1 MAYDI
6 DYIRSQFPILDQQV
20 HGRPLVYL
28 DNAATAQKP
37 KAVVDAIS
45 HYYYNDNANV
55 HRGVHTLSQRATDAM
70 EAVREQ
76 VREHIGARESAE
88 IIFTRGITDSI
99 NTVAFG
105 MGALIKPQQ
114 NVVITALEHHSN
126 IVPWQML
133 CESTGATL
141 RYIPINE
148 KGELVLHSLEE
159 IIDEQTA
166 MVAFNHIS
174 NSLGT
179 INPVSTILA
188 RAKAVGAWTL
198 VDGAQSGPHAKV
210 DVQEWDVD
218 FFTLAS
224 HKMYGPTGLGVL
236 YGKRGRLEAL
246 PPYQG
251 GGEMI
256 ATVTLEKST
265 YAAIPHKFEA
275 GTPHIE
281 GVIGF
286 GAALKFMNSIG
297 IEAIAKHE
305 AELLDYA
312 TESLSSIEGFRIIGT
327 ADHKASVLSFLVDG
341 THPYDLGVLLDQQ
354 GIAVRT
360 GQHCTQPIMDQ
371 FCIAGTARASFA
383 MYNTKEEI
391 DLFKAA
397 LERAVNM
404 LR

>member
-1 MAYDI
+1 MSYDVHA
-6 DYIRSQFPILDQQV
+6 IREQFPILNQKI

-37 KAVVDAIS
+37 IAVIDAIS
-45 HYYYNDNANV
+45 DYYLNYNANV

-70 EAVREQ
+70 EAVRED
-76 VREHIGARESAE
+76 VRAHINAAETAE

-99 NTVAFG
+99 NTIAFG
-105 MGALIKPQQ
+105 MGALVKKGQ
-114 NVVITALEHHSN
+114 NIVITAVEHHSN

-133 CESTGATL
+133 CQRTGAEL
-141 RYIPINE
+141 RHLPMNE
-148 KGELVLHSLEE
+148 HGEVVLDGIEE
-159 IIDEQTA
+159 IIDEHTA

-174 NSLGT
+174 NALGT
-179 INPVSTILA
+179 INPVEAILK
-188 RAKAVGAWTL
+188 RAQKVGAWTL

-210 DVQEWDVD
+210 DVRAWDVD
-218 FFTLAS
+218 FFTLSS

-236 YGKRGRLEAL
+236 YGKRERLEAL

-256 ATVTLEKST
+256 ATVTLEEST
-265 YAAIPHKFEA
+265 YAGLPHKFEA

-281 GVIGF
+281 GIIGF
-286 GAALKFMNSIG
+286 GAALKFINEVG
-297 IEAIAKHE
+297 IEAIAAHE
-305 AELLDYA
+305 KELLEYA
-312 TESLSSIEGFRIIGT
+312 TQECSEIEGFRVIGD
-327 ADHKASVLSFLVDG
+327 AKNKASVLSFVVDG

-354 GIAVRT
+354 GVAVRT
-360 GQHCTQPIMDQ
+360 GQHCTQPIMDA
-371 FCIAGTARASFA
+371 FCIDGTARASFA

-397 LERAVNM
+397 LEKAVTM

>member
-1 MAYDI
+1 
-6 DYIRSQFPILDQQV
+6 
-20 HGRPLVYL
+20 
-28 DNAATAQKP
+28 
-37 KAVVDAIS
+37 
-45 HYYYNDNANV
+45 
-55 HRGVHTLSQRATDAM
+55 M

-105 MGALIKPQQ
+105 MGALIKPHQ

-133 CESTGATL
+133 CERTGATL

-159 IIDEQTA
+159 IIDEHTA

-236 YGKRGRLEAL
+236 YGKRERLEAL

>member
-1 MAYDI
+1 MSYDVQA
-6 DYIRSQFPILDQQV
+6 IRQQFPILNQEI

-37 KAVVDAIS
+37 IAVIDAIS
-45 HYYYNDNANV
+45 DYYLNYNANV

-70 EAVREQ
+70 EAVRED
-76 VREHIGARESAE
+76 VRAHINAAETAE

-99 NTVAFG
+99 NTIAFG
-105 MGALIKPQQ
+105 MGALVKKGQ
-114 NVVITALEHHSN
+114 NIVITAVEHHSN

-133 CESTGATL
+133 CQRTGAEL
-141 RYIPINE
+141 RHLPMNE
-148 KGELVLHSLEE
+148 HGEVVLDGIEE
-159 IIDEQTA
+159 IIDEHTA

-174 NSLGT
+174 NALGT
-179 INPVSTILA
+179 INPVEAILK
-188 RAKAVGAWTL
+188 RAQKVGAWTL

-210 DVQEWDVD
+210 DVRAWDVD
-218 FFTLAS
+218 FFTLSS

-236 YGKRGRLEAL
+236 YGKRERLEAL

-256 ATVTLEKST
+256 ATVTLEEST
-265 YAAIPHKFEA
+265 YAGLPHKFEA

-281 GVIGF
+281 GIIGF
-286 GAALKFMNSIG
+286 GAALKFINEVG
-297 IEAIAKHE
+297 IEAIAAHE
-305 AELLDYA
+305 KELLEYA
-312 TESLSSIEGFRIIGT
+312 TQECSEIEGFRVIGD
-327 ADHKASVLSFLVDG
+327 AKNKASVLSFVVDG

-354 GIAVRT
+354 GVAVRT
-360 GQHCTQPIMDQ
+360 GQHCTQPIMDA
-371 FCIAGTARASFA
+371 FCIDGTARASFA

-397 LERAVNM
+397 LEKAVTM

>member
-1 MAYDI
+1 MSYDVQA
-6 DYIRSQFPILDQQV
+6 IRQQFPILNQEI

-37 KAVVDAIS
+37 IAVIDAIS
-45 HYYYNDNANV
+45 DYYLNYNANV

-70 EAVREQ
+70 EAVRED
-76 VREHIGARESAE
+76 VRAHINAAETAE

-99 NTVAFG
+99 NTIAFG
-105 MGALIKPQQ
+105 LGALVKKGQ
-114 NVVITALEHHSN
+114 NIVITAVEHHSN

-133 CESTGATL
+133 CQRTGAEL
-141 RYIPINE
+141 RHLPMNE
-148 KGELVLHSLEE
+148 HGEVVLDDIEK
-159 IIDEQTA
+159 IIDKQTA

-174 NSLGT
+174 NALGT
-179 INPVSTILA
+179 INPVEAILK
-188 RAKAVGAWTL
+188 RAQKVGAWTL
-198 VDGAQSGPHAKV
+198 VDGAQSGPHDKV
-210 DVQEWDVD
+210 DVRAWDVD
-218 FFTLAS
+218 FFTLSS

-236 YGKRGRLEAL
+236 YGKRERLEAL

-256 ATVTLEKST
+256 ATVTLEEST
-265 YAAIPHKFEA
+265 YAGLPHKFEA

-281 GVIGF
+281 GIIGF
-286 GAALKFMNSIG
+286 GAALKFINEVG
-297 IEAIAKHE
+297 IEAIAAHE
-305 AELLDYA
+305 KELLEYA
-312 TESLSSIEGFRIIGT
+312 TQECSEIEGFRVIGD
-327 ADHKASVLSFLVDG
+327 AKNKASVLSFVVDG

-354 GIAVRT
+354 GVAVRT
-360 GQHCTQPIMDQ
+360 GQHCTQPIMDA
-371 FCIAGTARASFA
+371 FCIDGTARASFA

-397 LERAVNM
+397 LEKAVTM

>member
-1 MAYDI
+1 MSYDVQA
-6 DYIRSQFPILDQQV
+6 IRQQFPILNQEI

-37 KAVVDAIS
+37 IAVIDAIS
-45 HYYYNDNANV
+45 DYYLNYNANV

-70 EAVREQ
+70 EAVRED
-76 VREHIGARESAE
+76 VRAHINAAE
-88 IIFTRGITDSI
+88 TAEMIFTRGITDSI
-99 NTVAFG
+99 NTIAFG
-105 MGALIKPQQ
+105 MGALVKKGQ
-114 NVVITALEHHSN
+114 NIVITAVEHHSN

-133 CESTGATL
+133 CQRTGAEL
-141 RYIPINE
+141 RHLPMNE
-148 KGELVLHSLEE
+148 HGEVVLDGIEE

-174 NSLGT
+174 NALGT
-179 INPVSTILA
+179 INPVEAILK
-188 RAKAVGAWTL
+188 RAQKVGAWTL

-210 DVQEWDVD
+210 DVRAWDVD
-218 FFTLAS
+218 FFTLSS

-236 YGKRGRLEAL
+236 YGKRERLEAL

-256 ATVTLEKST
+256 ATVTLEEST
-265 YAAIPHKFEA
+265 YAGLPHKFEA

-281 GVIGF
+281 GIIGF
-286 GAALKFMNSIG
+286 GAALKFINEVG
-297 IEAIAKHE
+297 IEAIAAHE
-305 AELLDYA
+305 KELLEYA
-312 TESLSSIEGFRIIGT
+312 TQECSEIEGFRVIGD
-327 ADHKASVLSFLVDG
+327 AKNKASVLSFVVDG

-354 GIAVRT
+354 GVAVRT
-360 GQHCTQPIMDQ
+360 GQHCTQPIMDA
-371 FCIAGTARASFA
+371 FCIDGTARASFA

-397 LERAVNM
+397 LEKAVTM

>member
-1 MAYDI
+1 MSYDVQA
-6 DYIRSQFPILDQQV
+6 IRQQFPILNQEI

-37 KAVVDAIS
+37 IAVIDAIS
-45 HYYYNDNANV
+45 DYYLNYNANV

-70 EAVREQ
+70 EAVRED
-76 VREHIGARESAE
+76 VRAHINAAETAE

-99 NTVAFG
+99 NTIAFG
-105 MGALIKPQQ
+105 MGALVKKGQ
-114 NVVITALEHHSN
+114 NIVITAVEHHSN

-133 CESTGATL
+133 CQRTGAEL
-141 RYIPINE
+141 RYLPMNE
-148 KGELVLHSLEE
+148 HGEVVLDGIEE
-159 IIDEQTA
+159 IIDEHTA

-174 NSLGT
+174 NALGT
-179 INPVSTILA
+179 INPVEAILQ
-188 RAKAVGAWTL
+188 RAQKVGAWTL

-210 DVQEWDVD
+210 DVRAWDVD
-218 FFTLAS
+218 FFTLSS

-236 YGKRGRLEAL
+236 YGKRERLEAL

-256 ATVTLEKST
+256 ATVTLEEST
-265 YAAIPHKFEA
+265 YAGLPHKFEA

-281 GVIGF
+281 GIIGF
-286 GAALKFMNSIG
+286 GAALKFINEVG
-297 IEAIAKHE
+297 IEAIAAHE
-305 AELLDYA
+305 KELLEYA
-312 TESLSSIEGFRIIGT
+312 TQECSEIEGFRVIGD
-327 ADHKASVLSFLVDG
+327 AKNKASVLSFVVDG

-354 GIAVRT
+354 GVAVRT
-360 GQHCTQPIMDQ
+360 GQHCTQPIMDA
-371 FCIAGTARASFA
+371 FCIDGTARASFA

-397 LERAVNM
+397 LEKAVTM

>member
-1 MAYDI
+1 MSYDVQA
-6 DYIRSQFPILDQQV
+6 IRQQFPILNQEI

-37 KAVVDAIS
+37 ITVIDAIS
-45 HYYYNDNANV
+45 DYYLNYNANV

-70 EAVREQ
+70 EAVRED
-76 VREHIGARESAE
+76 VRAHINAAETAE

-99 NTVAFG
+99 NTIAFG
-105 MGALIKPQQ
+105 MGALVSKGQ
-114 NVVITALEHHSN
+114 NIVITAVEHHSN

-133 CESTGATL
+133 CQRTGAEL
-141 RYIPINE
+141 RHLPMNE
-148 KGELVLHSLEE
+148 HGEVVLDGIEE
-159 IIDEQTA
+159 IIDEHTA

-174 NSLGT
+174 NALGT
-179 INPVSTILA
+179 INPVEAILR
-188 RAKAVGAWTL
+188 RAQKVGAWTL

-210 DVQEWDVD
+210 DVRAWDVD
-218 FFTLAS
+218 FFTLSS

-236 YGKRGRLEAL
+236 YGKRERLEAL

-256 ATVTLEKST
+256 ATVTLEEST
-265 YAAIPHKFEA
+265 YAGLPHKFEA

-281 GVIGF
+281 GIIGF
-286 GAALKFMNSIG
+286 GAALKYINEIG
-297 IEAIAKHE
+297 IEAIAAHE
-305 AELLDYA
+305 KELLEYA
-312 TESLSSIEGFRIIGT
+312 TQECSQIEGFRVIGD
-327 ADHKASVLSFLVDG
+327 AKNKASVLSFVVDG

-354 GIAVRT
+354 GVAVRT
-360 GQHCTQPIMDQ
+360 GQHCTQPIMDA
-371 FCIAGTARASFA
+371 FCIDGTARASFA

-397 LERAVNM
+397 LEKAVTM

>member
-76 VREHIGARESAE
+76 VRAHIGARESAE

-105 MGALIKPQQ
+105 MGALIKPHQ

-133 CESTGATL
+133 CERTGATL

-148 KGELVLHSLEE
+148 KGELVLHSLED
-159 IIDEQTA
+159 IIDEHTA

-224 HKMYGPTGLGVL
+224 HKMYGPTVLGVL
-236 YGKRGRLEAL
+236 YGKRERLEAL

>member
-1 MAYDI
+1 MSYDVQA
-6 DYIRSQFPILDQQV
+6 IRQQFPILNQKI

-37 KAVVDAIS
+37 IAVIDAIS
-45 HYYYNDNANV
+45 EYYLNYNANV

-70 EAVREQ
+70 EAVRED
-76 VREHIGARESAE
+76 VRAHINAAETAE

-99 NTVAFG
+99 NTIAFG
-105 MGALIKPQQ
+105 MGALVTKGQ
-114 NVVITALEHHSN
+114 NIVITAVEHHSN

-133 CESTGATL
+133 CQRTGAEL
-141 RYIPINE
+141 RHLPMNE
-148 KGELVLHSLEE
+148 HGEVVLDGIEE
-159 IIDEQTA
+159 IIDEHTA

-174 NSLGT
+174 NALGT
-179 INPVSTILA
+179 INPVEAILQ
-188 RAKAVGAWTL
+188 RAQKVGAWTL

-210 DVQEWDVD
+210 DVRAWDVD
-218 FFTLAS
+218 FFTLSS

-236 YGKRGRLEAL
+236 YGKRARLEAL

-256 ATVTLEKST
+256 ATVTLEEST
-265 YAAIPHKFEA
+265 YAGLPHKFEA

-281 GVIGF
+281 GIIGF
-286 GAALKFMNSIG
+286 GAALKYINEVG
-297 IEAIAKHE
+297 IEAIAAHE
-305 AELLDYA
+305 KELLEYA
-312 TESLSSIEGFRIIGT
+312 TQECSEIEGFRVIGD
-327 ADHKASVLSFLVDG
+327 AKNKASVLSFVVDG

-354 GIAVRT
+354 GVAVRT
-360 GQHCTQPIMDQ
+360 GQHCTQPIMDA
-371 FCIAGTARASFA
+371 FCIDGTARASFA

-397 LERAVNM
+397 LEKAVTM

>member
-1 MAYDI
+1 MSYDVQA
-6 DYIRSQFPILDQQV
+6 IRQQFPILNQEIY
-20 HGRPLVYL
+20 GRPLVYL

-37 KAVVDAIS
+37 IAVIDAIS
-45 HYYYNDNANV
+45 DYYLNYNANV

-70 EAVREQ
+70 EAVRED
-76 VREHIGARESAE
+76 VRAHINAAETAE

-99 NTVAFG
+99 NTIAFG
-105 MGALIKPQQ
+105 MGALVKKGQ
-114 NVVITALEHHSN
+114 NIVITAVEHHSN

-133 CESTGATL
+133 CQRTGAEL
-141 RYIPINE
+141 RHLPMNE
-148 KGELVLHSLEE
+148 HGEVVLDGIEE
-159 IIDEQTA
+159 IIDEHTA

-174 NSLGT
+174 NALGT
-179 INPVSTILA
+179 INPVEAIIQ
-188 RAKAVGAWTL
+188 RAQKVGAWTL

-210 DVQEWDVD
+210 DVRAWDVD
-218 FFTLAS
+218 FFTLSS

-236 YGKRGRLEAL
+236 YGKRERLEAL

-256 ATVTLEKST
+256 ATVTLEEST
-265 YAAIPHKFEA
+265 YAGLPHKFEA

-281 GVIGF
+281 GIIGF
-286 GAALKFMNSIG
+286 GAALKFINEVG
-297 IEAIAKHE
+297 IEAIAAHE
-305 AELLDYA
+305 KELLEYA
-312 TESLSSIEGFRIIGT
+312 TQECAEIEGFRVIGD
-327 ADHKASVLSFLVDG
+327 AKNKASVLSFVVEG

-354 GIAVRT
+354 GVAVRT
-360 GQHCTQPIMDQ
+360 GQHCTQPIMDA
-371 FCIAGTARASFA
+371 FCIDGTARASFA

-397 LERAVNM
+397 LEKAVTM

>member
-1 MAYDI
+1 MSYDVQA
-6 DYIRSQFPILDQQV
+6 IRQQFPILNQEI

-37 KAVVDAIS
+37 IAVIDAIS
-45 HYYYNDNANV
+45 DYYLNYNANV

-70 EAVREQ
+70 EAVRED
-76 VREHIGARESAE
+76 VRAHINAAETAE

-99 NTVAFG
+99 NTIAFG
-105 MGALIKPQQ
+105 LGALVKKGQ
-114 NVVITALEHHSN
+114 NIVITAVEHHSN

-133 CESTGATL
+133 CQRTGAEL
-141 RYIPINE
+141 RHLPMNE
-148 KGELVLHSLEE
+148 HGEVVLDGIEE
-159 IIDEQTA
+159 IIDEHTA

-174 NSLGT
+174 NALGT
-179 INPVSTILA
+179 INPVEAILK
-188 RAKAVGAWTL
+188 RAQKVGAWTL
-198 VDGAQSGPHAKV
+198 VDGAQSGPHDKV
-210 DVQEWDVD
+210 DVRAWDVD
-218 FFTLAS
+218 FFTLSS

-236 YGKRGRLEAL
+236 YGKRERLEAL

-256 ATVTLEKST
+256 ATVTLEEST
-265 YAAIPHKFEA
+265 YAGLPHKFEA

-281 GVIGF
+281 GIIGF
-286 GAALKFMNSIG
+286 GAALKFINEVG
-297 IEAIAKHE
+297 IEAIAAHE
-305 AELLDYA
+305 KELLEYA
-312 TESLSSIEGFRIIGT
+312 TQECSEIEGFRVIGD
-327 ADHKASVLSFLVDG
+327 AKNKASVLSFVVDG

-354 GIAVRT
+354 GVAVRT
-360 GQHCTQPIMDQ
+360 GQHCTQPIMDA
-371 FCIAGTARASFA
+371 FCIDGTARASFA

-397 LERAVNM
+397 LEKAVTM

>member
-1 MAYDI
+1 MSYDVQA
-6 DYIRSQFPILDQQV
+6 IRQQFPILNQEI

-37 KAVVDAIS
+37 IAVIDAIS
-45 HYYYNDNANV
+45 DYYLNYNANV

-70 EAVREQ
+70 EAVRED
-76 VREHIGARESAE
+76 VRAHINAAE
-88 IIFTRGITDSI
+88 TAEMIFTRGITDSI
-99 NTVAFG
+99 NTIAFG
-105 MGALIKPQQ
+105 MGALVKKGQ
-114 NVVITALEHHSN
+114 NIVITAVEHHSN

-133 CESTGATL
+133 CQRTGAEL
-141 RYIPINE
+141 RHLPMNE
-148 KGELVLHSLEE
+148 HGEVVLDGIEE

-174 NSLGT
+174 NALGT
-179 INPVSTILA
+179 INPVEAILK
-188 RAKAVGAWTL
+188 RAQKVGAWTL

-210 DVQEWDVD
+210 DVRAWDVD
-218 FFTLAS
+218 FFTLSS

-236 YGKRGRLEAL
+236 YGKRERLEAL

-256 ATVTLEKST
+256 ATVTLEEST
-265 YAAIPHKFEA
+265 YAGLPHKFEA

-281 GVIGF
+281 GTKGF
-286 GAALKFMNSIG
+286 GAALKYINEVG
-297 IEAIAKHE
+297 IEDIAAHE
-305 AELLDYA
+305 KELLEYA
-312 TESLSSIEGFRIIGT
+312 TQECSEIEGFRIIGD
-327 ADHKASVLSFLVDG
+327 AKNKASVLSFVVDG

-354 GIAVRT
+354 GVAVRT
-360 GQHCTQPIMDQ
+360 GQHCTQPIMDA
-371 FCIAGTARASFA
+371 FCIDGTARASFA

-397 LERAVNM
+397 LEKAVTM

>member
-105 MGALIKPQQ
+105 MGALIKPHQ

-133 CESTGATL
+133 CERTGATL

-159 IIDEQTA
+159 IIDEHTA

-236 YGKRGRLEAL
+236 YGKRERLEAL

-360 GQHCTQPIMDQ
+360 GQHCTQPIMNQ

>member
-1 MAYDI
+1 MSYDVQA
-6 DYIRSQFPILDQQV
+6 IRQQFPILNQKI

-37 KAVVDAIS
+37 IAVIDAIS
-45 HYYYNDNANV
+45 DYYLNYNANV

-70 EAVREQ
+70 EAVRED
-76 VREHIGARESAE
+76 VRAHINAAETAE

-99 NTVAFG
+99 NTIAFG
-105 MGALIKPQQ
+105 MGALVKKGQ
-114 NVVITALEHHSN
+114 NIVITAVEHHSN

-133 CESTGATL
+133 CQRTGAEL
-141 RYIPINE
+141 RHLPMNE
-148 KGELVLHSLEE
+148 HGEVVLDGIEE
-159 IIDEQTA
+159 IIDEHTA

-174 NSLGT
+174 NALGT
-179 INPVSTILA
+179 INPVEAILE
-188 RAKAVGAWTL
+188 RAQKVGAWTL

-210 DVQEWDVD
+210 DVRAWNVD
-218 FFTLAS
+218 FFTLSS

-236 YGKRGRLEAL
+236 YGKRERLEAL

-256 ATVTLEKST
+256 ATVTLEEST
-265 YAAIPHKFEA
+265 YAGLPHKFEA

-281 GVIGF
+281 GIIGF
-286 GAALKFMNSIG
+286 GAALKYINEVG
-297 IEAIAKHE
+297 IEAIAAHE
-305 AELLDYA
+305 KELLEYA
-312 TESLSSIEGFRIIGT
+312 TQECSEIEGFRVIGD
-327 ADHKASVLSFLVDG
+327 AKNKASVLSFVVDG

-354 GIAVRT
+354 GVAVRT
-360 GQHCTQPIMDQ
+360 GQHCTQPIMDA
-371 FCIAGTARASFA
+371 FCIDGTARASFA

-397 LERAVNM
+397 LEKAVTM

>member
-55 HRGVHTLSQRATDAM
+55 HRGVHSLSQRATDAM

-76 VREHIGARESAE
+76 VREHIGAREAAE

-105 MGALIKPQQ
+105 MGALIKPHQ

-133 CESTGATL
+133 CERTGATL

-159 IIDEQTA
+159 IIDEHTA

-179 INPVSTILA
+179 INPVGTILA

-236 YGKRGRLEAL
+236 YGKRERLEAL

>member
-1 MAYDI
+1 MSYDVQS
-6 DYIRSQFPILDQQV
+6 IRQQFPILNQQI

-37 KAVVDAIS
+37 MAVIDAIS
-45 HYYYNDNANV
+45 DYYLNYNANV

-70 EAVREQ
+70 EAVRED
-76 VREHIGARESAE
+76 VRAHINAAETAE

-99 NTVAFG
+99 NTIAFG
-105 MGALIKPQQ
+105 MGALVGKEQ
-114 NVVITALEHHSN
+114 NIVITAVEHHSN

-133 CESTGATL
+133 CQRTGAEL
-141 RYIPINE
+141 RHLPMNQH
-148 KGELVLHSLEE
+148 GEVVLDGIED
-159 IIDEQTA
+159 IIDEHTA

-174 NSLGT
+174 NALGT
-179 INPVSTILA
+179 INPVEAILE
-188 RAKAVGAWTL
+188 RAQKVGAWTL
-198 VDGAQSGPHAKV
+198 IDGAQSGPHAKV
-210 DVQEWDVD
+210 DVRAWDVD
-218 FFTLAS
+218 FFTLSS

-236 YGKRGRLEAL
+236 YGKRERLEDL

-256 ATVTLEKST
+256 ATVTLEEST
-265 YAAIPHKFEA
+265 YAGLPHKFEA

-281 GVIGF
+281 GIIGF
-286 GAALKFMNSIG
+286 GAALKYINEIG
-297 IEAIAKHE
+297 IEAIAAHE
-305 AELLDYA
+305 KELLEYA
-312 TESLSSIEGFRIIGT
+312 TQECSKIEGFRVIGD
-327 ADHKASVLSFLVDG
+327 AKNKASVLSFVVDG

-354 GIAVRT
+354 GVAVRT
-360 GQHCTQPIMDQ
+360 GQHCTQPIMDA
-371 FCIAGTARASFA
+371 FCIDGTARASFA

-397 LERAVNM
+397 LEKAVTM

>member
-1 MAYDI
+1 MSYDVQA
-6 DYIRSQFPILDQQV
+6 IRQQFPILNQKI

-37 KAVVDAIS
+37 IAVIDAIS
-45 HYYYNDNANV
+45 DYYLNYNANV

-70 EAVREQ
+70 EAVRED
-76 VREHIGARESAE
+76 VRAHINAAETAE

-99 NTVAFG
+99 NTIAFG
-105 MGALIKPQQ
+105 MGDLVKKGQ
-114 NVVITALEHHSN
+114 NIVITAVEHHSN

-133 CESTGATL
+133 CQRTGAEL
-141 RYIPINE
+141 RHLPMNE
-148 KGELVLHSLEE
+148 HGEVVLDGIEV
-159 IIDEQTA
+159 IIDEHTA

-174 NSLGT
+174 NALGT
-179 INPVSTILA
+179 INPVEAILE
-188 RAKAVGAWTL
+188 RAQKVGAWTL

-210 DVQEWDVD
+210 DVRAWNVD
-218 FFTLAS
+218 FFTLSS

-236 YGKRGRLEAL
+236 YGKRERLEAL

-256 ATVTLEKST
+256 ATVTLEEST
-265 YAAIPHKFEA
+265 YAGLPHKFEA

-281 GVIGF
+281 GIIGF
-286 GAALKFMNSIG
+286 GAALKYINEVG
-297 IEAIAKHE
+297 IEAIAAHE
-305 AELLDYA
+305 KELLEYA
-312 TESLSSIEGFRIIGT
+312 TQECSEIEGFRVIGD
-327 ADHKASVLSFLVDG
+327 AKNKASVLSFVVDG

-354 GIAVRT
+354 GVAVRT
-360 GQHCTQPIMDQ
+360 GQHCTQPIMDA
-371 FCIAGTARASFA
+371 FCIDGTARASFA

-397 LERAVNM
+397 LEKAVTM

>member
-1 MAYDI
+1 MGSEMC
-6 DYIRSQFPILDQQV
+6 IRDRFPILNQEI

-37 KAVVDAIS
+37 IAVIDAIS
-45 HYYYNDNANV
+45 DYYLNYNANV

-70 EAVREQ
+70 EAVRED
-76 VREHIGARESAE
+76 VRAHINAAETAE

-99 NTVAFG
+99 NTIAFG
-105 MGALIKPQQ
+105 MGALVKKGQ
-114 NVVITALEHHSN
+114 NIVITAVEHHSN

-133 CESTGATL
+133 CQRTGAEL
-141 RYIPINE
+141 RHLPMNE
-148 KGELVLHSLEE
+148 HGEVVLDGIEE
-159 IIDEQTA
+159 IIDEHTT

-174 NSLGT
+174 NALGT
-179 INPVSTILA
+179 INPVEEILQ
-188 RAKAVGAWTL
+188 RAQKVGAWTL
-198 VDGAQSGPHAKV
+198 VDGAQSGPHATV
-210 DVQEWDVD
+210 DVRAWDVD
-218 FFTLAS
+218 FFTLSS

-236 YGKRGRLEAL
+236 YGKREKLEAL

-256 ATVTLEKST
+256 ATVTLEEST
-265 YAAIPHKFEA
+265 YAGLPHKFEA

-281 GVIGF
+281 GIIGF
-286 GAALKFMNSIG
+286 GAALKYVNEVG
-297 IEAIAKHE
+297 VEAIAAHE
-305 AELLDYA
+305 KELLEYA
-312 TESLSSIEGFRIIGT
+312 TQECSEIEGFRVIGDAKNKT
-327 ADHKASVLSFLVDG
+327 SVLSFVVDG

-354 GIAVRT
+354 GVAVRT
-360 GQHCTQPIMDQ
+360 GQHCTQPIMDA
-371 FCIAGTARASFA
+371 FCIDGTARASFA

-397 LERAVNM
+397 LEKAVTM

>member
-1 MAYDI
+1 MSYDVQS
-6 DYIRSQFPILDQQV
+6 IRQQFPILNQQI

-37 KAVVDAIS
+37 MAVIDAIS
-45 HYYYNDNANV
+45 DYYLNYNANV

-70 EAVREQ
+70 EAVRED
-76 VREHIGARESAE
+76 VRVHINAAETAE

-99 NTVAFG
+99 NTIAFG
-105 MGALIKPQQ
+105 MGALVKKGQ
-114 NVVITALEHHSN
+114 NIVITAVEHHSN

-133 CESTGATL
+133 CQRTGAEL
-141 RYIPINE
+141 RHLPMNQH
-148 KGELVLHSLEE
+148 GEVVLDGIED
-159 IIDEQTA
+159 IIDEHTA

-174 NSLGT
+174 NALGT
-179 INPVSTILA
+179 INPVEAILE
-188 RAKAVGAWTL
+188 RAQKVGAWTL

-210 DVQEWDVD
+210 DVRAWDVD
-218 FFTLAS
+218 FFTLSS

-236 YGKRGRLEAL
+236 YGKRERLEAL

-256 ATVTLEKST
+256 ATVTLEEST
-265 YAAIPHKFEA
+265 YAGLPHKFEA

-281 GVIGF
+281 GIIGF
-286 GAALKFMNSIG
+286 GAALKYINEVG
-297 IEAIAKHE
+297 IEAIAAHE
-305 AELLDYA
+305 KELLEYA
-312 TESLSSIEGFRIIGT
+312 TQECSQIEGFKVIGD
-327 ADHKASVLSFLVDG
+327 AKNKASVLSFVVDG

-354 GIAVRT
+354 GVAVRT
-360 GQHCTQPIMDQ
+360 GQHCTQPIMDA
-371 FCIAGTARASFA
+371 FCIDGTARASFA

-397 LERAVNM
+397 LEKAVTM

>member
-1 MAYDI
+1 MSYDVQS
-6 DYIRSQFPILDQQV
+6 IRQQFPILNQQI

-37 KAVVDAIS
+37 MAVIDAIS
-45 HYYYNDNANV
+45 EYYLNYNANV

-70 EAVREQ
+70 EAVRED
-76 VREHIGARESAE
+76 VRAHINAAETAE

-99 NTVAFG
+99 NTIAFG
-105 MGALIKPQQ
+105 MGALVSKGQ
-114 NVVITALEHHSN
+114 NIVITAVEHHSN

-133 CESTGATL
+133 CQRTGAEL
-141 RYIPINE
+141 RHLPMNE
-148 KGELVLHSLEE
+148 HGEVVLDGIED
-159 IIDEQTA
+159 IIDEHTA

-174 NSLGT
+174 NALGT
-179 INPVSTILA
+179 INPVEAILE
-188 RAKAVGAWTL
+188 RAQKVGAWTL

-210 DVQEWDVD
+210 DVRAWDVD
-218 FFTLAS
+218 FFTLSS

-236 YGKRGRLEAL
+236 YGKREKLEAL

-256 ATVTLEKST
+256 ATVTLEEST
-265 YAAIPHKFEA
+265 YAGLPHKFEA

-281 GVIGF
+281 GIIGF
-286 GAALKFMNSIG
+286 GAALKYINEVG
-297 IEAIAKHE
+297 IEAIAAHE
-305 AELLDYA
+305 KELLEYA
-312 TESLSSIEGFRIIGT
+312 TQECSEIEGFRVIGD
-327 ADHKASVLSFLVDG
+327 AKNKASVLSFVVDG

-354 GIAVRT
+354 GVAVRT
-360 GQHCTQPIMDQ
+360 GQHCTQPIMDA
-371 FCIAGTARASFA
+371 FCIDGTARASFA

-397 LERAVNM
+397 LEKAVTM

>member
-1 MAYDI
+1 MSYDVQA
-6 DYIRSQFPILDQQV
+6 IRQQFPILNQEI

-37 KAVVDAIS
+37 IAVIDAIS
-45 HYYYNDNANV
+45 DYYLNYNANV

-70 EAVREQ
+70 EAVRED
-76 VREHIGARESAE
+76 VRAHINAAETAE

-99 NTVAFG
+99 NTIAFG
-105 MGALIKPQQ
+105 MGALVKKGQ
-114 NVVITALEHHSN
+114 NIVITAVEHHSN

-133 CESTGATL
+133 CQRTGAEL
-141 RYIPINE
+141 RHLPMNE
-148 KGELVLHSLEE
+148 HGEVVLDGIEE
-159 IIDEQTA
+159 IIDQNTA

-174 NSLGT
+174 NALGT
-179 INPVSTILA
+179 INPVEAILE
-188 RAKAVGAWTL
+188 RAQKVGAWTL

-210 DVQEWDVD
+210 DVRAWDVD
-218 FFTLAS
+218 FFTLSS

-236 YGKRGRLEAL
+236 YGKRERLEAL

-256 ATVTLEKST
+256 ATVTLEEST
-265 YAAIPHKFEA
+265 YAGLPHKFEA

-281 GVIGF
+281 GIIGF
-286 GAALKFMNSIG
+286 GAALKYINEVG
-297 IEAIAKHE
+297 IEAIAAHE
-305 AELLDYA
+305 KELLEYA
-312 TESLSSIEGFRIIGT
+312 TQECSQIEGFRVIGD
-327 ADHKASVLSFLVDG
+327 AKNKASVLSFVVDG

-354 GIAVRT
+354 GVAVRT
-360 GQHCTQPIMDQ
+360 GQHCTQPIMDA
-371 FCIAGTARASFA
+371 FCIDGTARASFA

-397 LERAVNM
+397 LDKAVMM

>member
-105 MGALIKPQQ
+105 MGALIKPYQ

-133 CESTGATL
+133 CERTGATL
-141 RYIPINE
+141 RYVPINE

-159 IIDEQTA
+159 IIDEHTA

-210 DVQEWDVD
+210 NVQEWDVD

-236 YGKRGRLEAL
+236 YGKRERLEAL

-265 YAAIPHKFEA
+265 YAEIPHKFEA

-286 GAALKFMNSIG
+286 GAALTFMNSIG
-297 IEAIAKHE
+297 IEDIAQHE

-327 ADHKASVLSFLVDG
+327 ADNKASVLSFLVDG

-371 FCIAGTARASFA
+371 FCISGTARASFA

-391 DLFKAA
+391 DLLKAA

>member
-1 MAYDI
+1 MSYDVQA
-6 DYIRSQFPILDQQV
+6 IRQQFPILHQQV

-37 KAVVDAIS
+37 LAVIEAITNF
-45 HYYYNDNANV
+45 YTKDNANV
-55 HRGVHTLSQRATDAM
+55 HRGVHTLSQRSTDAM
-70 EAVREQ
+70 EAVRAA
-76 VREHIGARESAE
+76 VCAHINAREVGE

-105 MGALIKPQQ
+105 MGALIQPHH

-133 CESTGATL
+133 CERSGAAL
-141 RYIPINE
+141 RYIPMND
-148 KGELVLHSLEE
+148 KGELDLSTLDALV
-159 IIDEQTA
+159 DENTA
-166 MVAFNHIS
+166 IVAFNHIS
-174 NSLGT
+174 NALGT
-179 INPVSTILA
+179 INPVKLILE

-210 DVQEWDVD
+210 DVQDWDVD
-218 FFTLAS
+218 FFTLSS

-236 YGKRGRLEAL
+236 YGKRERLEAL

-256 ATVTLEKST
+256 ATVTMEKST
-265 YAAIPHKFEA
+265 YADIPHKFEA

-281 GVIGF
+281 GIIGF
-286 GAALKFMNSIG
+286 GAALSYINSVG
-297 IEAIAKHE
+297 IEAIAAHE
-305 AELLDYA
+305 AALLDYA
-312 TESLSSIEGFRIIGT
+312 TKTLSTIDGFRIIGT
-327 ADHKASVLSFLVDG
+327 ATKKASVISFLVDG

-383 MYNTKEEI
+383 MYNTFEEI

-397 LERAVNM
+397 LERAVTM

>member
-76 VREHIGARESAE
+76 VRAHIGARESAE

-105 MGALIKPQQ
+105 MGALIKPHQ

-133 CESTGATL
+133 CERAGATL

-159 IIDEQTA
+159 IIDEHTA

-179 INPVSTILA
+179 INPVSAILA

-236 YGKRGRLEAL
+236 YGKRERLEAL

-286 GAALKFMNSIG
+286 GAALKFVNSIG
-297 IEAIAKHE
+297 IEAIARHE

>member
-391 DLFKAA
+391 DLLKAA

>member
-1 MAYDI
+1 MNYDVQA
-6 DYIRSQFPILDQQV
+6 IREQFPILHQQIQ
-20 HGRPLVYL
+20 GRPLVYL

-37 KAVVDAIS
+37 LAVIEAIT
-45 HYYYNDNANV
+45 HFYTKDNANV
-55 HRGVHTLSQRATDAM
+55 HRGVHTLSQRSTDAM
-70 EAVREQ
+70 EAVRAD
-76 VREHIGARESAE
+76 VCEHINAREVAE

-105 MGALIKPQQ
+105 MGAMIQPHQ

-133 CESTGATL
+133 CERTGASL
-141 RYIPINE
+141 RYIPMND
-148 KGELVLHSLEE
+148 KGELDLSNLAALV
-159 IIDEQTA
+159 DENTA

-174 NSLGT
+174 NALGT
-179 INPVSTILA
+179 INPVQIILD

-210 DVQEWDVD
+210 DVQDWDVD
-218 FFTLAS
+218 FFTLSS

-236 YGKRGRLEAL
+236 YGKRERLEAI

-265 YAAIPHKFEA
+265 YATIPHKFEA

-281 GVIGF
+281 GIIGF
-286 GAALKFMNSIG
+286 GAALNYINSVG
-297 IEAIAKHE
+297 IEAIAAHE
-305 AELLDYA
+305 AALLAYA
-312 TESLSSIEGFRIIGT
+312 NKVLSTIDGFRIIGT
-327 ADHKASVLSFLVDG
+327 AEHKASVISFLVEG

-383 MYNTKEEI
+383 MYNTHEEI

-397 LERAVNM
+397 LERAVTM

>member
-1 MAYDI
+1 MSYDVQS
-6 DYIRSQFPILDQQV
+6 IRQQFPILNQQI

-37 KAVVDAIS
+37 MAVIDAIS
-45 HYYYNDNANV
+45 DYYLNYNANV

-70 EAVREQ
+70 EAVRED
-76 VREHIGARESAE
+76 VRAHINAAETAE

-99 NTVAFG
+99 NTIAFG
-105 MGALIKPQQ
+105 MGALVSKGQ
-114 NVVITALEHHSN
+114 NIVITAVEHHSN

-133 CESTGATL
+133 CQRTGAEL
-141 RYIPINE
+141 RHLPMNE
-148 KGELVLHSLEE
+148 HGEVVLDGIED
-159 IIDEQTA
+159 IIDEHTA

-174 NSLGT
+174 NALGT
-179 INPVSTILA
+179 INPVEAILE
-188 RAKAVGAWTL
+188 RAQKVGAWTL

-210 DVQEWDVD
+210 DVRAWDVD
-218 FFTLAS
+218 FFTLSS

-236 YGKRGRLEAL
+236 YGKREKLEAL

-256 ATVTLEKST
+256 ATVTLEEST
-265 YAAIPHKFEA
+265 YAGLPHKFEA

-281 GVIGF
+281 GIIGF
-286 GAALKFMNSIG
+286 GAALKYINEVG
-297 IEAIAKHE
+297 IEAIAAHE
-305 AELLDYA
+305 KELLEYA
-312 TESLSSIEGFRIIGT
+312 TKECSQIEGFRVIGD
-327 ADHKASVLSFLVDG
+327 AKNKASVLSFVVDG

-354 GIAVRT
+354 GVAVRT
-360 GQHCTQPIMDQ
+360 GQHCTQPIMDA
-371 FCIAGTARASFA
+371 FCIDGTARASFA

-391 DLFKAA
+391 NLFKAA
-397 LERAVNM
+397 LEKAVTM

>member
-1 MAYDI
+1 MGYDVQA
-6 DYIRSQFPILDQQV
+6 IRQQFPILNQEI

-37 KAVVDAIS
+37 IAVIDAIS
-45 HYYYNDNANV
+45 DYYLNYNANV

-70 EAVREQ
+70 EAVRED
-76 VREHIGARESAE
+76 VRAHINAAETAE

-99 NTVAFG
+99 NTIAFG
-105 MGALIKPQQ
+105 MGAIVKKGQ
-114 NVVITALEHHSN
+114 NIVITAVEHHSN

-133 CESTGATL
+133 CQRTGAEL
-141 RYIPINE
+141 RHLPMNE
-148 KGELVLHSLEE
+148 HGEVVLDGIED
-159 IIDEQTA
+159 IIDEHTA

-174 NSLGT
+174 NALGT
-179 INPVSTILA
+179 INPVEAILE
-188 RAKAVGAWTL
+188 RAQEVGAWTL

-210 DVQEWDVD
+210 DVRFWDVD
-218 FFTLAS
+218 FFTLSS

-236 YGKRGRLEAL
+236 YGKREKLEAL

-256 ATVTLEKST
+256 ATVTLEQST
-265 YAAIPHKFEA
+265 YAGLPHKFEA

-281 GVIGF
+281 GIIGF
-286 GAALKFMNSIG
+286 GAALKFINEVG
-297 IEAIAKHE
+297 VEAIAAHE
-305 AELLDYA
+305 KELLDYA
-312 TESLSSIEGFRIIGT
+312 TEECASIEGFRVIG
-327 ADHKASVLSFLVDG
+327 DSKNKASVLSFVVEG

-354 GIAVRT
+354 GVAVRT
-360 GQHCTQPIMDQ
+360 GQHCTQPIMDA
-371 FCIAGTARASFA
+371 FCIDGTARASFA

-397 LERAVNM
+397 LEKAVTM

>member
-1 MAYDI
+1 MSYDVQS
-6 DYIRSQFPILDQQV
+6 IRQQFPILNQQI

-37 KAVVDAIS
+37 MAVIDAIS
-45 HYYYNDNANV
+45 DYYLNYNANV

-70 EAVREQ
+70 EAVRED
-76 VREHIGARESAE
+76 VRAHINAAETAE

-99 NTVAFG
+99 NTIAFG
-105 MGALIKPQQ
+105 MGALVKKEQ
-114 NVVITALEHHSN
+114 NIVITAVEHHSN

-133 CESTGATL
+133 CQRTGAEL
-141 RYIPINE
+141 RHLPMNHH
-148 KGELVLHSLEE
+148 GEVVLDGIED
-159 IIDEQTA
+159 IIDEHTA

-174 NSLGT
+174 NALGT
-179 INPVSTILA
+179 INPVEAILE
-188 RAKAVGAWTL
+188 RALKVGAWTL

-210 DVQEWDVD
+210 DVRAWDVD
-218 FFTLAS
+218 FFTLSS

-236 YGKRGRLEAL
+236 YGKREKLEAL

-256 ATVTLEKST
+256 ATVTLEEST
-265 YAAIPHKFEA
+265 YAGLPHKFEA

-281 GVIGF
+281 GIIGF
-286 GAALKFMNSIG
+286 GAALKYINEIG
-297 IEAIAKHE
+297 IEAIAAHE
-305 AELLDYA
+305 KELLEYA
-312 TESLSSIEGFRIIGT
+312 TQECSKIEGFRVIGD
-327 ADHKASVLSFLVDG
+327 AKNKASVLSFVVDG

-354 GIAVRT
+354 GVAVRT
-360 GQHCTQPIMDQ
+360 GQHCTQPIMDA
-371 FCIAGTARASFA
+371 FCIDGTARASFA

-397 LERAVNM
+397 LEKAVTM

>member
-1 MAYDI
+1 MSYNVQA
-6 DYIRSQFPILDQQV
+6 IREQFPILHQQV

-37 KAVVDAIS
+37 LAVIEAIT
-45 HYYYNDNANV
+45 HYYTKDNANV
-55 HRGVHTLSQRATDAM
+55 HRGVHTLSQRSTDAM
-70 EAVREQ
+70 EAVRAD
-76 VREHIGARESAE
+76 VCTHINAREVAE

-105 MGALIKPQQ
+105 MGAIIQPHQ

-133 CESTGATL
+133 CQRTGATL
-141 RYIPINE
+141 RYIPMND
-148 KGELVLHSLEE
+148 KGELDLSTLDALV
-159 IIDEQTA
+159 DENTA
-166 MVAFNHIS
+166 IVAFNHIS
-174 NSLGT
+174 NALGT
-179 INPVSTILA
+179 INPVKTILR

-210 DVQEWDVD
+210 DVQDWDVD
-218 FFTLAS
+218 FFTLSS

-236 YGKRGRLEAL
+236 YGKRERLEAL

-256 ATVTLEKST
+256 ATVTMEEST

-281 GVIGF
+281 GIIGF
-286 GAALKFMNSIG
+286 GAALNYMNSVG
-297 IEAIAKHE
+297 IDAIAAHE
-305 AELLDYA
+305 TALLDYA
-312 TESLSSIEGFRIIGT
+312 TKTLSSIDGFRIIGT
-327 ADHKASVLSFLVDG
+327 AANKASVLSFLVEG

-383 MYNTKEEI
+383 MYNTFEEI

-397 LERAVNM
+397 LERAVTM